1 MESTQIRQSVK
12 DFIANFVR
20 TRDFADDE
28 NIFQAGFVNSLFAMQ
43 LILFVEN
50 TFSITVENE
59 DMDIANF
66 CSVDALTRF
75 VLSKQGVE
83 ALA

>member
-1 MESTQIRQSVK
+1 MESNQIRQSVR

-20 TRDFADDE
+20 TREFADEE

-50 TFSITVENE
+50 TFAVSVENE

-75 VLSKQGVE
+75 VLSKQG
-83 ALA
+83 ADATA